1 MRRAGP
7 GIGCAQTL
15 NPEVGAMEESQFS
28 EEAEPQEEDFDAEAE
43 DFDIEA
49 EIGAEGEFELSE
61 EEELDEDAEEG
72 EPSF

>member
-1 MRRAGP
+1 
-7 GIGCAQTL
+7 
-15 NPEVGAMEESQFS
+15 MEESQFS

-49 EIGAEGEFELSE
+49 EIGPEGEFELSE